1 MGERTFTAAEV
12 DAAVERLV
20 DEGRFAHAQEI
31 VTHAAPGLQRILNT
45 ALQEGGFFEG
55 AHAAESERVA
65 AIEDP
70 AERLHG
76 VRVLAAEETRIGM
89 LIGVAVGL
97 ELGDELRRG
106 TDPQTTEPG
115 ETPA

>member
-1 MGERTFTAAEV
+1 MGERTFTAAQV

-20 DEGRFAHAQEI
+20 EEGRFAHAQEI
-31 VTHAAPGLQRILNT
+31 VTHAAPGLQRILNE

-55 AHAAESERVA
+55 AHAAESQRVA

-70 AERLHG
+70 EERLHG

-97 ELGDELRRG
+97 ELGEELRRSS
-106 TDPQTTEPG
+106 DLKTTEPG
-115 ETPA
+115 GTTA